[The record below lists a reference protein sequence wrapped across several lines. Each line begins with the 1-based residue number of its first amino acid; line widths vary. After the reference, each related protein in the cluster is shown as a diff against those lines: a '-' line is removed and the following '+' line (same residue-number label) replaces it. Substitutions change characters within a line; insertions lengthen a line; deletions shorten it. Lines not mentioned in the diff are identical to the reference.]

1 MCKQH
6 VAQFWIMIRFVQD
19 GKVFM
24 FTGMLDS
31 VTDVHQ
37 LTVVLGHEMA
47 HALLGHSV
55 SMSLHVLR

>member
-1 MCKQH
+1 MFH
-6 VAQFWIMIRFVQD
+6 FVQN

-24 FTGMLDS
+24 FTGMLNA

-55 SMSLHVLR
+55 SISIITWAAL